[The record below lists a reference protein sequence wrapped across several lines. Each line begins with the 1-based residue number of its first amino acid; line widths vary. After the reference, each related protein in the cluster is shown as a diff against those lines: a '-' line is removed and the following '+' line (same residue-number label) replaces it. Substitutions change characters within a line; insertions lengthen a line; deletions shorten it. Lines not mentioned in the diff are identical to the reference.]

1 MTTPH
6 RKCPAYGKTCNHFF
20 NVRKASSTSLVRQN
34 PFLLRKNTRKNA
46 SNATRIT
53 ATLQIADLY
62 LKWQRMI
69 DRNFLTTPRTNLLTV
84 KPSVDSR
91 QHAESTI
98 MQLLQQHH
106 FYEEM
111 AQLQIGSTIDKKS
124 SLYTL
129 IYRHSRCTTSWE
141 ADSTAAYT
149 SNLMKK
155 ALWFFLKPISTTD
168 WYINNTD
175 WPDIKKKYWHWTSYV
190 SKATGLFDATPLYH
204 PWSANARF
212 ASSCLQKPLDNK
224 CPGSPRREDTTFTT
238 IHILGMWHLWTIY
251 GSRSKHRRK
260 ALRSL
265 DFHFLL
271 YIHVQVTHLPHPF
284 SLTIS
289 ISLFCRYLLPQKR
302 L

>member
-1 MTTPH
+1 MTEDDWQKFPH
-6 RKCPAYGKTCNHFF
+6 HTTDQPAHCETFRRFLTTCRIYHH
-20 NVRKASSTSLVRQN
+20 ATSSTTSLLWGDDTTTDWKHYWQEK
-34 PFLLRKNTRKNA
+34 F
-46 SNATRIT
+46 
-53 ATLQIADLY
+53 TLHTHLSTLTVYYELGGRLDCSLY
-62 LKWQRMI
+62 LKF
-69 DRNFLTTPRTNLLTV
+69 DGN
-84 KPSVDSR
+84 
-91 QHAESTI
+91 
-98 MQLLQQHH
+98 
-106 FYEEM
+106 
-111 AQLQIGSTIDKKS
+111 
-124 SLYTL
+124 
-129 IYRHSRCTTSWE
+129 
-141 ADSTAAYT
+141 
-149 SNLMKK
+149 

-204 PWSANARF
+204 PWSANAWF

-289 ISLFCRYLLPQKR
+289 ISLLCRYLLPQKR
-302 L
+302 P